1 MPGIYYVLRE
11 LDVRPCRLL
20 ILVAGPFLWFMVL
33 LVGDV
38 AQGQL
43 PLSAEEAED
52 VALMTRLQEQVMA
65 LPEDSREEDGLKILL
80 EHVTEFKDEAT
91 RRRVHL
97 SIAEL
102 LAKLGDTEQS
112 LVHFEKAGVPKSR
125 ETDPSGFD
133 ALSRGRFID
142 MLVETGK
149 TTDVIQRALDFREGA
164 DVSDDEYAELTYA
177 ACRELIMSGKVD
189 EGMLLGIEA
198 AEHRPCKRAYEYLET
213 LAGDADI
220 RGHKTACLETYRW
233 LEKNSGAFGAT
244 ERFLSNL
251 AHVEEDSGS
260 LPRAISVLEQLAKE
274 HPTSRRIGEQLLRLS
289 VLYSKAGDEEKS
301 TAIAIRV
308 RDGDF
313 PDELRAMAR
322 RGLDIDADE
331 SKPVSVLQPAS
342 TQPTRRFILLV
353 VNGVLVLLILT
364 FILARRGSLAAR
376 NARGSTGLPLD
387 RR

>member
-11 LDVRPCRLL
+11 LGVRSCRLL
-20 ILVAGPFLWFMVL
+20 TLVTGPFLWLMVL

-38 AQGQL
+38 AQGQS

-65 LPEDSREEDGLKILL
+65 LPEDSREVDGVKILL
-80 EHVTEFKDEAT
+80 EHVIEFKDEPT

-102 LAKLGDTEQS
+102 LAKLWDTEQS
-112 LVHFEKAGVPKSR
+112 LVHFEKAGVSKSR

-177 ACRELIMSGKVD
+177 AGRELIMSGKVD

-220 RGHKTACLETYRW
+220 RGQKTACLETYRW

-251 AHVEEDSGS
+251 AFCEEDSGNLAEAIRVLERLTES
-260 LPRAISVLEQLAKE
+260 YPLSPRAA
-274 HPTSRRIGEQLLRLS
+274 EQLLRLS
-289 VLYSKAGDEEKS
+289 VLYSKAGADAKS
-301 TAIAIRV
+301 KANTARV

-313 PDELRAMAR
+313 PEEFRAMAR
-322 RGLDIDADE
+322 RSLDLSSDSGPPSADIDRNGTA
-331 SKPVSVLQPAS
+331 SPWRMPLLVLNG
-342 TQPTRRFILLV
+342 LLV
-353 VNGVLVLLILT
+353 VAIVG
-364 FILARRGSLAAR
+364 FMWSRRKSASG
-376 NARGSTGLPLD
+376 
-387 RR
+387 RRP

>member
-11 LDVRPCRLL
+11 LGVRPCRLL
-20 ILVAGPFLWFMVL
+20 VLVAGPFLWLMVL

-38 AQGQL
+38 AQGQS
-43 PLSAEEAED
+43 PLSAEEADD

-65 LPEDSREEDGLKILL
+65 LPEDSREVDGVKILL
-80 EHVTEFKDEAT
+80 EHVNEFKDEPT

-112 LVHFEKAGVPKSR
+112 LVHFEKAGVSKSR

-149 TTDVIQRALDFREGA
+149 TTDVIQRALKFREGA

-177 ACRELIMSGKVD
+177 AGRELIVLGKVD

-260 LPRAISVLEQLAKE
+260 LPRAISVLERLTESYPLSPRAA
-274 HPTSRRIGEQLLRLS
+274 EQLLRLS
-289 VLYSKAGDEEKS
+289 VLYSKAGDDAKS
-301 TAIAIRV
+301 KANTARV
-308 RDGDF
+308 RDGDYPEEF
-313 PDELRAMAR
+313 RAMAR
-322 RGLDIDADE
+322 RSLDLSSDSGPPSADIDRNRTA
-331 SKPVSVLQPAS
+331 SPWRMPLLVLNG
-342 TQPTRRFILLV
+342 LLV
-353 VNGVLVLLILT
+353 VAIVG
-364 FILARRGSLAAR
+364 FMWSRRKSASG
-376 NARGSTGLPLD
+376 
-387 RR
+387 RRP

>member
-11 LDVRPCRLL
+11 LGVRPCRLL
-20 ILVAGPFLWFMVL
+20 VLVAGPFLWLMVL

-38 AQGQL
+38 AQGQS
-43 PLSAEEAED
+43 PLSAEEADD

-65 LPEDSREEDGLKILL
+65 LPEDSREVDGVKILL
-80 EHVTEFKDEAT
+80 EHVNEFKDEPT

-112 LVHFEKAGVPKSR
+112 LVHFEKAGVSKSR

-149 TTDVIQRALDFREGA
+149 TTDVIQRALKFREGA

-177 ACRELIMSGKVD
+177 AGRELIVLGKVD

-260 LPRAISVLEQLAKE
+260 LPRAISVLERLTESYPLSPRAA
-274 HPTSRRIGEQLLRLS
+274 EQLLRLS
-289 VLYSKAGDEEKS
+289 VLYSKAGDDAKS
-301 TAIAIRV
+301 KANTARV
-308 RDGDF
+308 RDGDYPEEF
-313 PDELRAMAR
+313 RAMAR
-322 RGLDIDADE
+322 RSLDLSSDSGLPSADIDRNRTA
-331 SKPVSVLQPAS
+331 SPWRMPLLVLNG
-342 TQPTRRFILLV
+342 LLV
-353 VNGVLVLLILT
+353 VAIVG
-364 FILARRGSLAAR
+364 FMWSRRKSASG
-376 NARGSTGLPLD
+376 
-387 RR
+387 RRP